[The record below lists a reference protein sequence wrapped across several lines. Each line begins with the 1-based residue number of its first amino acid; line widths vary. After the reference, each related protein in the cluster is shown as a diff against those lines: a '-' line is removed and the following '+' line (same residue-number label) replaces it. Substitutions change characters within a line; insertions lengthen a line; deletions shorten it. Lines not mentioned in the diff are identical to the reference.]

1 MKEIIETILGWTI
14 IVLIIKYTIKI
25 TKKILKIIKNK
36 INIENIKYNNLTKYI
51 ANQIKTNNI
60 ENIIET
66 KKQELNIN
74 KTKKITNKNT
84 KTYNTYFYKRGKLLT
99 NNELKFYKIL
109 KEITKNYNYN
119 IFTQVVLYEIVR
131 NKEIMDFNKIKSKS
145 IDFVITDENSKILVC
160 IELDDNTHNRKKRIE
175 RDTFINE
182 LFKDL
187 NIKLLRI
194 PVKEYYNIQEMEK
207 IIITKINE

>member
-74 KTKKITNKNT
+74 KTKKITNENT

-109 KEITKNYNYN
+109 KKITKNYNYN

-145 IDFVITDENSKILVC
+145 IDFVVTDENSKILVC

>member
-1 MKEIIETILGWTI
+1 MKKIIETILGWTI

-51 ANQIKTNNI
+51 ANQIKINNI
-60 ENIIET
+60 ENITET
-66 KKQELNIN
+66 KKQKLNIN
-74 KTKKITNKNT
+74 KTKKITNENT

-145 IDFVITDENSKILVC
+145 IDFVITDENSQILVC

-194 PVKEYYNIQEMEK
+194 PVKEYYNIQEMER

>member
-74 KTKKITNKNT
+74 KTKKITNENT

-145 IDFVITDENSKILVC
+145 IDFVVTDENSKILVC

>member
-74 KTKKITNKNT
+74 KTKKITNENT

>member
-1 MKEIIETILGWTI
+1 MKEIVETILGWTI

-74 KTKKITNKNT
+74 KTKKITNENT

-145 IDFVITDENSKILVC
+145 IDFVVTDENSKILVC